1 MKPESTHTDEHLSEI
16 DIAAYIDGVL
26 SAEERARADR
36 HLSMCDECRL
46 ETVTSGD
53 AVASAPP
60 IKPRSRSASLWL
72 GVAAAA
78 GLVVVAASTLTR
90 NAADREIVR
99 ADSASLPMNR
109 PTVAVVTPADGAS
122 LAREGRLVWRSF
134 GADATYRLTIADESA
149 QPLYSATIQD
159 TSAVLPS
166 SVRSTPGKKFFWYV
180 DAIGSD
186 GLTASSGLK
195 SFTVE

>member
-1 MKPESTHTDEHLSEI
+1 MKPESTHTDDHLSDAE
-16 DIAAYIDGVL
+16 IAAYIDGAM
-26 SAEERARADR
+26 SEAERARAES

-46 ETVTSGD
+46 ETVTSSD

-60 IKPRSRSASLWL
+60 VKARSRTASRWI

-78 GLVVVAASTLTR
+78 GLLVVAASVLTR

-99 ADSASLPMNR
+99 ADSAGI
-109 PTVAVVTPADGAS
+109 PTQRATVTVVTPLDGATIG
-122 LAREGRLVWRSF
+122 RDHRLVWRSF
-134 GADATYRLTIADESA
+134 GTDATYRFTIADSSA
-149 QPLYSATIQD
+149 QPLYSATVQD
-159 TSAVLPS
+159 TSVAIPPS
-166 SVRSTPGKKFFWYV
+166 VQSRSGDKFFWYV
-180 DAIGSD
+180 DAIGAD

>member
-1 MKPESTHTDEHLSEI
+1 MKTESAHNDEHMSDR
-16 DIAAYIDGVL
+16 DIAAYIDGAM

-46 ETVTSGD
+46 ETITASD
-53 AVASAPP
+53 AVAAAPS

-78 GLVVVAASTLTR
+78 GLAVVAASTLSR
-90 NAADREIVR
+90 NAADRGIVR
-99 ADSASLPMNR
+99 ADSATVPINR
-109 PTVAVVTPADGAS
+109 ATVTVVTPSDGAS
-122 LAREGRLVWRSF
+122 VARGERLVWRSL
-134 GADATYRLTIADESA
+134 GADATYRLTIADHSA
-149 QPLYSATIQD
+149 QPVYSATVQD

-166 SVRSTPGKKFFWYV
+166 PIAAPGKKFFWYV

-195 SFTVE
+195 SFTVK

>member
-1 MKPESTHTDEHLSEI
+1 MKPEFTHRDEHLNESE
-16 DIAAYIDGVL
+16 IAAYIDGVL
-26 SAEERARADR
+26 SVDERTRAER

-46 ETVTSGD
+46 ETLTSGD
-53 AVASAPP
+53 AVGSAPSLR
-60 IKPRSRSASLWL
+60 PRSRSASLWL

-78 GLVVVAASTLTR
+78 GLAVVAASTLSR

-99 ADSASLPMNR
+99 ADSASVPMNR
-109 PTVAVVTPADGAS
+109 ATVAVVAPADGAS
-122 LAREGRLVWRSF
+122 LARDGRLVWRGF

-149 QPLYSATIQD
+149 QPLYSATVQD
-159 TSAVLPS
+159 TSVALPS
-166 SVRSTPGKKFFWYV
+166 SVQPTPGKKFFWYV
-180 DAIGSD
+180 DAIGPD